1 MRSSPS
7 DHGNDPVRRTRA
19 LKSTRALKKE
29 IAGLLSCE
37 TDGLETALAKVAALP
52 ARKAINPLIG
62 LYCHGDARLRWRSIT
77 ASGLVVARLADT
89 ELESARVIMRRLMWS
104 LNDESGGI
112 GWGAPEAMGE
122 IMARHE
128 ILAGEYA
135 CILVS
140 YLDETGNYLEL
151 PALQEG
157 VLWGVGRLAEAHA
170 DLLTA
175 VPALLA
181 PFLTA
186 PSPVHRGLA
195 AWAAGSLR
203 AYTLKSLLNPLKA
216 DRMHFEFYD
225 GRDPAPRTVSR
236 MASDALAQIDAANPN
251 RK

>member
-1 MRSSPS
+1 MRI
-7 DHGNDPVRRTRA
+7 
-19 LKSTRALKKE
+19 RALKKQIE
-29 IAGLLSCE
+29 NLLSCRAE
-37 TDGLETALAKVAALP
+37 GLETALSEVAALP
-52 ARKAINPLIG
+52 ARQAINPLIG
-62 LYCHGDARLRWRSIT
+62 LYCHSDARLRWRAIT
-77 ASGLVVARLADT
+77 ATGLLVARLADT
-89 ELESARVIMRRLMWS
+89 ELASARIIMRRLMWS

-135 CILVS
+135 CILIS

-157 VLWGVGRLAEAHA
+157 GLWGVGRLAEARS

-175 VPALLA
+175 VPALLP

-186 PSPVHRGLA
+186 PSPAHRGLA
-195 AWAAGSLR
+195 AWVAGSLR
-203 AYTLKSLLNPLKA
+203 AYTLKPLLNPLKA

-225 GRDPAPRTVSR
+225 GRDPVSRTVGR
-236 MASDALAQIDAANPN
+236 MASNALAQIDAANPN